1 MNNTRDNLGVS
12 GWPASRSALWAMSGL
27 TMSLVAVSLMTACGD
42 DPTPTPEV
50 YATPTPSVSQGEP
63 FTTTGTFAGKFVIS
77 QYVENVL
84 TVLNPDD
91 YEQQLITTYS
101 VVTIR
106 PGADANTLIY
116 REDNCTSEM
125 TEVAG
130 ATSTLNPEYYTNT
143 PVDDWEVA
151 ISEPFIGAT
160 FNIPETIVIKG
171 ANLTNP
177 ATEALPSDPE
187 DPRLYD
193 FDEDGNPGYTVHV
206 SGAATGDL
214 YASERFTFSYSGT
227 IVTDD
232 LISGLIYNEVEDVF
246 VQSTSVLIPTDT
258 DTKPD
263 DVVEHSFFELKRVAD
278 GLTCQQ
284 LEDQASTLFPQ

>member
-1 MNNTRDNLGVS
+1 MHTTSVYERTAELRR
-12 GWPASRSALWAMSGL
+12 PRSVRGAMTGL
-27 TMSLVAVSLMTACGD
+27 TMGLVAVSLMTACGD

-101 VVTIR
+101 VVTIK
-106 PGADANTLIY
+106 PGTAANTLIY

-151 ISEPFIGAT
+151 ISEPIIGAT

-171 ANLTNP
+171 AHLTDP

-193 FDEDGNPGYTVHV
+193 FDDDGNPGYTVHV
-206 SGAATGDL
+206 SGAANGDL

-227 IVTDD
+227 IVTDE

-284 LEDQASTLFPQ
+284 LEAQAGELFPQ